1 MKLGTIG
8 TGFIVS
14 NILDG
19 VMQTEGITL
28 EAVYSRSY
36 EKGKALADK
45 YSCQKVYTVLTDLLE
60 DPEVNFVYVASPNSL
75 HFEQA
80 KLALEYGKNVICEKP
95 FVTSRVK
102 AEELIALAEAKGL
115 FLFDAVP
122 PSFLPN
128 WQYLADAL
136 PELGRLRLVMSNF
149 SQYSSRYD
157 ALLSGEIPNVFSL
170 EFAGG
175 CLQDINFYNLY
186 FNIAMFGKPEKA
198 VYYPNL
204 RPGCADTSGV
214 LMLQYPDFLSTNAG
228 AKDCK
233 GINFLQIEGENGYI
247 WVEDGTA
254 GVAQITVQTRK
265 GTRRSDRQASEDR
278 WLLEVRKIVEI
289 VRRNDR
295 AECRRRL
302 NVTLDVMEILE
313 QVRKD
318 AGIRFPAD
326 AEDFL

>member
-1 MKLGTIG
+1 MKIGTIG
-8 TGFIVS
+8 TGFIVH

-19 VMQTEGITL
+19 VALTEGIHC

-45 YSCQKVYTVLTDLLE
+45 YGVKKVYTQLTDMLE
-60 DPEVNFVYVASPNSL
+60 DPQVEFVYVASPNSL
-75 HFEQA
+75 HYEQA

-95 FVTSRVK
+95 FVTTLSKTR
-102 AEELIALAEAKGL
+102 ELIALAEEKGL

-157 ALLSGEIPNVFSL
+157 AVLAGEKPNIFSL

-198 VYYPNL
+198 VYYPNM
-204 RPGCADTSGV
+204 RPGYADTSGV
-214 LMLQYPDFLSTNAG
+214 LMLQYPDFLSTNVG

-265 GTRRSDRQASEDR
+265 GTRRSDRQSSEER
-278 WLLEVRKIVEI
+278 WLLEVRRIVEI

-302 NVTLDVMEILE
+302 NVTLDVMEVLE

-318 AGIRFPAD
+318 AGILFPGEEA
-326 AEDFL
+326 

>member
-1 MKLGTIG
+1 MNIGTIG
-8 TGFIVS
+8 TGFIVH

-19 VMQTEGITL
+19 VALTEGIRC

-45 YSCQKVYTVLTDLLE
+45 YGVQKVYTKLTDMLE
-60 DPEVNFVYVASPNSL
+60 DPLVEFVYVASPNSL
-75 HFEQA
+75 HYAQA

-95 FVTSRVK
+95 FVTSRAK
-102 AEELIALAEAKGL
+102 AEELITLAERKGL

-128 WQYLADAL
+128 WKYLADAL

-157 ALLSGEIPNVFSL
+157 AVLAGETPNIFSL

-198 VYYPNL
+198 VYYPNM
-204 RPGCADTSGV
+204 RPGYADTSGI
-214 LMLQYPDFLSTNAG
+214 LMLQYPDFLSTNVG

-254 GVAQITVQTRK
+254 GVAQITVQTRQ
-265 GTRRSDRQASEDR
+265 GLRRSDRQSSEDR
-278 WLLEVRKIVEI
+278 WLLEIREIEQI

-295 AECRRRL
+295 EECRRRL
-302 NVTLDVMEILE
+302 NVTLEVMEVLE

-318 AGIRFPAD
+318 AGILFPGD
-326 AEDFL
+326 EE